1 LPLQRLELKKFGL
14 LPDLADY
21 AKHFK
26 DLNLSLVYSQIWLN
40 IPKDDHHFKD
50 LNLKFSL

>member
-1 LPLQRLELKKFGL
+1 MPKDDRHFKDLNLKFGL

-26 DLNLSLVYSQIWLN
+26 DLNLKFGLQ
-40 IPKDDHHFKD
+40 PD
-50 LNLKFSL
+50 LAKQS